1 VWATLSSHKERIA
14 RGEDGSVDDAGDDAI
29 HIRSYSVIVAV
40 NLEKHK
46 MKQKTKQYDVAAYI
60 WPSYHYEPRVEHFW
74 PEKDGEWYTVRR
86 GTPRFPGHDMPR
98 IPLLGY
104 QDEADPKVMRQHVE
118 LALAHGIN
126 VFIVDWYW
134 YLNTPCFER
143 QLNEGLI
150 PALKGTDCKFFL
162 MWANHDVTDLWNMHV
177 DTYWDKPQGVLW
189 SGQVKRA
196 ELEPMF
202 DRIIEKYL
210 ALDSYY
216 RIGGKP
222 VFSIFDYA
230 NLVTG
235 LGGVKPTH
243 DAFGWMRKRCAA
255 RGLPGLDI
263 QAIARSGAGVEAGAK
278 LEPGSEQQTA
288 RDLAFDSATAYQYC
302 QSCGETGDYIVWA
315 DKAISQWKGY
325 ENTYGTYYPHV
336 SIGWDNTHRNPSFK
350 EHCVVKNSTPDAFE
364 ACLWRAKAWLDA
376 RPAQAP
382 LVTINSWN
390 EWTEGS
396 YLLPDM
402 RWGYGYLRAVK
413 NVFGGR

>member
-1 VWATLSSHKERIA
+1 
-14 RGEDGSVDDAGDDAI
+14 
-29 HIRSYSVIVAV
+29 
-40 NLEKHK
+40 
-46 MKQKTKQYDVAAYI
+46 MKQYDVAAYI
-60 WPSYHYEPRVEHFW
+60 WPSYHYESRVKHFW

-104 QDEADPKVMRQHVE
+104 QDEADPAVMRQHVE
-118 LALAHGIN
+118 LAREHGVN

-134 YLNTPCFER
+134 YANAPCFER

-150 PALKGTDCKFFL
+150 PALDGTDSKFYL

-189 SGQVKRA
+189 SGQVKQDI
-196 ELEPMF
+196 LEPMF
-202 DRIIEKYL
+202 ERIVARYFS
-210 ALDSYY
+210 LDSYY

-235 LGGVKPTH
+235 LGGVEQTRNSF
-243 DAFGWMRKRCAA
+243 AWMCQRCVE
-255 RGLPGLDI
+255 RGFPGLDI
-263 QAIARSGAGVEAGAK
+263 QAIAKNSAGVEAGAQ
-278 LEPGSEQQTA
+278 LEPGSEQQVA
-288 RDLAFDSATAYQYC
+288 RDLAFASATAYQYC
-302 QSCGETGDYIVWA
+302 QDAGETGDYIVWA

-336 SIGWDNTHRNPSFK
+336 SVGWDNTHRNPSFK
-350 EHCVVKNSTPDAFE
+350 SKSVVLNSTPDAFE
-364 ACLWRAKAWLDA
+364 ACLWRARRYLDE
-376 RPAQAP
+376 RPNQAP

-402 RWGYGYLRAVK
+402 RWGYKYLRAVR
-413 NVFGGR
+413 NVFGPQ